1 MKTQIDQYYSKKYDK
16 LQEVANNILKNIDRC
31 DLADTLVSESYLYL
45 TSNIDKIEKS
55 KSNLESIIVN
65 FMTKQVIWKNTQFKK
80 KFVYERNTELF
91 DNYDYDAL
99 IDSDDFDDVL
109 EKEFEHQAK
118 INHIENKVKN
128 LSIPDKIL
136 YDLAITG
143 EYNTSG
149 KLSRYL
155 NLNRTTTYHMIKNL
169 KKYLKDG
176 YDTNDN

>member
-1 MKTQIDQYYSKKYDK
+1 MKTQIDQYYSKNYNK
-16 LQEVANNILKNIDRC
+16 LQEVANNVLKNIDRC
-31 DLADTLVSESYLYL
+31 DLADTLVSESYLYI
-45 TSNIDKIEKS
+45 TDNIDKIEKS

-80 KFVYERNTELF
+80 KFVYETNMELF
-91 DNYDYDAL
+91 DNYDYDDY
-99 IDSDDFDDVL
+99 IVDDDFDEVL

-136 YDLAITG
+136 YDLSIIG
-143 EYNTSG
+143 EHNTSG

-155 NLNRTTTYHMIKNL
+155 GLNRTTTYNMISRM
-169 KKYLKDG
+169 KKHLRSG
-176 YDTNDN
+176 YNNEE